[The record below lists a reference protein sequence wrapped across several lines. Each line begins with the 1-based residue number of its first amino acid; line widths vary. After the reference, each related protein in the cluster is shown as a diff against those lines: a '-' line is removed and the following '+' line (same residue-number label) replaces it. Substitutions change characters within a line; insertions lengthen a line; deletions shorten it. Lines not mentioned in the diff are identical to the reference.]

1 MLVCSQSP
9 GLHALAKGAMI
20 AQFSPLCTE
29 FARCTPSPYI
39 LSLSPFRAK
48 RFPFYVT
55 AHAVKLRTL
64 TAGQQ

>member
-1 MLVCSQSP
+1 MACCSQSP
-9 GLHALAKGAMI
+9 GLHALVKGAMI
-20 AQFSPLCTE
+20 ARISPLCTE

-39 LSLSPFRAK
+39 LSLIPFRAK

-55 AHAVKLRTL
+55 AHAVKLTQL